1 MFFSMCIYYGILP
14 DLYALLSPRKEYALR
29 EDNLKE
35 FQDLRCT
42 SENDGFED
50 EEEREERA
58 KDEEE
63 EKEIVAETEVEDVEE
78 EGREKEMR
86 GGENKTAETKNRRK
100 KKETEKK
107 QSGGRG
113 LTKSVLIFFL
123 EKFENILWFL
133 FQNLAG
139 DVESLLK
146 VYQSKGSVP
155 TGGPPQPLHEG
166 EAAASE

>member
-1 MFFSMCIYYGILP
+1 M
-14 DLYALLSPRKEYALR
+14 
-29 EDNLKE
+29 E
-35 FQDLRCT
+35 FQDLRCA
-42 SENDGFED
+42 SENDDFEE

-63 EKEIVAETEVEDVEE
+63 EKEITAETEVEDVAMEVEEE

-86 GGENKTAETKNRRK
+86 GGENKMSEIKSRRK
-100 KKETEKK
+100 KKEKTEKK

-113 LTKSVLIFFL
+113 LTKSVLISF
-123 EKFENILWFL
+123 EGFENILWFL
-133 FQNLAG
+133 FQDLAG
-139 DVESLLK
+139 NVEGLLK
-146 VYQSKGSVP
+146 VHEPKGSIP

>member
-1 MFFSMCIYYGILP
+1 M
-14 DLYALLSPRKEYALR
+14 RV
-29 EDNLKE
+29 DNLME
-35 FQDLRCT
+35 FQDLRCS
-42 SENDGFED
+42 SENDDFEEE

-63 EKEIVAETEVEDVEE
+63 EKEMTAETEVEDVAMEEEEE

-86 GGENKTAETKNRRK
+86 GGENKTADTKSRRK
-100 KKETEKK
+100 KKEKTEKK

-113 LTKSVLIFFL
+113 LTKSVLISF
-123 EKFENILWFL
+123 EGFENILWFL
-133 FQNLAG
+133 FQDLAG
-139 DVESLLK
+139 DVASLLK
-146 VYQSKGSVP
+146 VHQPKGSIP